1 MLRQFSAKRTITLF
15 LIDWLGTLA
24 MLAVAVTLRDAL
36 GALPALVAQG
46 LRWLAI
52 PVGGLGPVEGVN
64 SLLSSGVFVL
74 VAGLWPL
81 FFLVVFSVYDGTRY
95 GTFKAELLGVFRAVT
110 GATVTLAGALYFTY
124 RETPR
129 VVFLIFFVLD
139 LALLLGARG
148 ALWLYRR
155 ATKGVG
161 GQVRDPVLVVGAGAV
176 GRQVVGELAKYGC
189 ADFEVLGFVD
199 DDPAKRG
206 KEFESLPVL
215 GTLDEVTQLVVDREI
230 HDAVVALPLRAH
242 ERLVSL
248 CQVLQR
254 LSVRVLIVPDMFAL
268 SFPSAR
274 LTGFGGIPVMDL
286 GEPGVFGWRRSLK
299 RVFDI
304 VLVSI
309 GLILL
314 SPLLLVI
321 ALAIK
326 LTSRGPVLYIQRR
339 IGENGR
345 PFPMYK
351 FRSMR
356 VGSDADVHRQH
367 VARLIREN
375 VTLEEAQA
383 DGQDSLKL
391 TGDPRVTFVGGILRR
406 LSLDELPQLLNVL
419 RGEMSI
425 VGPRPPLSYEVALY
439 QDWHRQRL
447 QAIPGITGLWQVKG
461 RNRVS
466 FDEMTRMDLEYI
478 EQQSLWL
485 DLKLILQT
493 PLAVLSGRGA
503 G

>member
-24 MLAVAVTLRDAL
+24 VLAVAGTLRGTL
-36 GALPALVAQG
+36 GALPAPVAHG
-46 LRWLAI
+46 LRSLAI
-52 PVGGLGPVEGVN
+52 PVGGLGPLEGLI
-64 SLLSSGVFVL
+64 SLLSNGVFVL
-74 VAGLWPL
+74 VAVLWPF
-81 FFLVVFSVYDGTRY
+81 FFLVVFSIYDGARY
-95 GTFKAELLGVFRAVT
+95 GRLRDEMLGVFHAVT
-110 GATVTLAGALYFTY
+110 AATVTLAGALYFTY

-129 VVFLIFFVLD
+129 VVFLTFFALD

-155 ATKGVG
+155 AREGKAGP
-161 GQVRDPVLVVGAGAV
+161 VRAPVLVVGAGAV
-176 GRQVVGELAKYGC
+176 GRQVVGELAEYGC
-189 ADFEVLGFVD
+189 ADFEVVGFVD
-199 DDPAKRG
+199 DDPAKSG
-206 KEFESLPVL
+206 KEFEGLPVL
-215 GTLDEVTQLVVDREI
+215 GTLDDITPLVVGREI

-242 ERLVSL
+242 DRLVSL
-248 CQVLQR
+248 CQTLQR
-254 LSVRVLIVPDMFAL
+254 LSVRVLIVPDLFAL

-299 RVFDI
+299 RGFDI
-304 VLVSI
+304 VLASI
-309 GLILL
+309 ALVFL
-314 SPLLLVI
+314 SPLLMVI

-326 LTSRGPVLYIQRR
+326 LTSRGPVLYTQRR

-351 FRSMR
+351 FRSMQ
-356 VGSDADVHRQH
+356 VGTDADVHRRH
-367 VARLIREN
+367 VARLIQEN

-383 DGQDSLKL
+383 NGQHSLKL
-391 TGDPRVTFVGGILRR
+391 TDDPRVSFIGRVMRR

-466 FDEMTRMDLEYI
+466 FDEMARMDLEYI
-478 EQQSLWL
+478 EKQSLWL